1 MFVPVVAERQEDKDI
16 AVNCVAFE
24 IALQRLPMNL
34 DVLHSDGLC
43 GGVSVPKPVPGIWLV
58 PGGGV
63 EPPRPCDRRILSPN
77 LTILQRVASARSA
90 AYNLLY
96 II

>member
-58 PGGGV
+58 PGGGSN
-63 EPPRPCDRRILSPN
+63 PHDLAIGGF
-77 LTILQRVASARSA
+77 
-90 AYNLLY
+90 
-96 II
+96 